1 MNDDDLRATVLDALS
16 EVAPEI
22 DTAAVRGDEPLQEQL
37 DLDSMDFLTFLE
49 AVAERT
55 GVEVREQDYAA
66 VRTLDG
72 CVAYVREHAGRPAA

>member
-1 MNDDDLRATVLDALS
+1 MTDELRTTVLEALV

-22 DTAAVRGDEPLQEQL
+22 DPAEVDGAAPLQEQF

-49 AVAERT
+49 AVAART
-55 GVEVREQDYAA
+55 GVEVREEDYAE

-72 CVAYVREHAGRPAA
+72 CVAYVRDHAGRPAA